1 MKRPSK
7 EEYYLDIAKAVA
19 KRSPCLR
26 KHYGAIIVKSDQV
39 LTTSYNGPVRGEPHC
54 GQCTKVSSD
63 KDIAEYTTC
72 PACHA
77 EMNCIINVS
86 RTEMLGADLYLAG
99 FDLKTGEA
107 IECEARPCEI
117 CLRLIKNAGINRVI
131 NKNGVIYQRDSEGI
145 LREVKND

>member
-1 MKRPSK
+1 MKEGYGPFVAAIYDK
-7 EEYYLDIAKAVA
+7 NGNLVA
-19 KRSPCLR
+19 KT
-26 KHYGAIIVKSDQV
+26 ANTVVK
-39 LTTSYNGPVRGEPHC
+39 
-54 GQCTKVSSD
+54 D
-63 KDIAEYTTC
+63 KC
-72 PACHA
+72 PLHHA

-99 FDLKTGEA
+99 FDLKPGEA
-107 IECEARPCEI
+107 VECVARPCEI